1 MPSFM
6 VDDIDI
12 DVSEF
17 VDSCDKSELKELI
30 EILSDRL
37 LEEKNSKLGFY
48 EYEFYK
54 KLDNLK
60 LVYYQ
65 IKDEDLKKIE
75 DVFNKY
81 C

>member
-48 EYEFYK
+48 ESEFYK